1 MSTLNDTL
9 EEELRRLLVE
19 KNNECQSL
27 KNHIKLLE
35 KNIKDEQDMKYRAY
49 VKLVYPIGS
58 ANKILVEKVNKEEQ
72 LKLRLESSEAFKELE
87 EQIKN
92 AQDD

>member
-1 MSTLNDTL
+1 MSNMSTLNDTL

-49 VKLVYPIGS
+49 VKIQDLQDEI
-58 ANKILVEKVNKEEQ
+58 K
-72 LKLRLESSEAFKELE
+72 KLT
-87 EQIKN
+87 
-92 AQDD
+92 

>member
-1 MSTLNDTL
+1 MSDISTLNDPL

-27 KNHIKLLE
+27 RNHIKLLE

-49 VKLVYPIGS
+49 VKIQDLQ
-58 ANKILVEKVNKEEQ
+58 NE
-72 LKLRLESSEAFKELE
+72 LKKQS
-87 EQIKN
+87 
-92 AQDD
+92 

>member
-1 MSTLNDTL
+1 MSNMSTLNDTL

-27 KNHIKLLE
+27 RNHIKLLE

-49 VKLVYPIGS
+49 VKIQDLQ
-58 ANKILVEKVNKEEQ
+58 NE
-72 LKLRLESSEAFKELE
+72 LKKQS
-87 EQIKN
+87 
-92 AQDD
+92 

>member
-27 KNHIKLLE
+27 RNHIKLLE

-49 VKLVYPIGS
+49 VKIQDLQDEI
-58 ANKILVEKVNKEEQ
+58 K
-72 LKLRLESSEAFKELE
+72 KLT
-87 EQIKN
+87 
-92 AQDD
+92 

>member
-1 MSTLNDTL
+1 MSNVSTLNDTL

-27 KNHIKLLE
+27 RNHIKLLE

-49 VKLVYPIGS
+49 VKISDLQQ
-58 ANKILVEKVNKEEQ
+58 E
-72 LKLRLESSEAFKELE
+72 LKKFTS
-87 EQIKN
+87 
-92 AQDD
+92 

>member
-1 MSTLNDTL
+1 MTDISTLNDTL

-27 KNHIKLLE
+27 RNHIKLLE

-49 VKLVYPIGS
+49 VKIQDLQD
-58 ANKILVEKVNKEEQ
+58 E
-72 LKLRLESSEAFKELE
+72 LKRKS
-87 EQIKN
+87 
-92 AQDD
+92 

>member
-27 KNHIKLLE
+27 RNHIKLLE

-49 VKLVYPIGS
+49 VKIQDLQ
-58 ANKILVEKVNKEEQ
+58 NE
-72 LKLRLESSEAFKELE
+72 LKKQS
-87 EQIKN
+87 
-92 AQDD
+92 

>member
-49 VKLVYPIGS
+49 VKIQDLQ
-58 ANKILVEKVNKEEQ
+58 NE
-72 LKLRLESSEAFKELE
+72 LKKQS
-87 EQIKN
+87 
-92 AQDD
+92 

>member
-1 MSTLNDTL
+1 MSNVSTLNDTL

-27 KNHIKLLE
+27 RNHIKLIE

-49 VKLVYPIGS
+49 VKIQDLQ
-58 ANKILVEKVNKEEQ
+58 NE
-72 LKLRLESSEAFKELE
+72 LKKQS
-87 EQIKN
+87 
-92 AQDD
+92 

>member
-1 MSTLNDTL
+1 MSNVSTLNDTL

-49 VKLVYPIGS
+49 VKIQDLQ
-58 ANKILVEKVNKEEQ
+58 NE
-72 LKLRLESSEAFKELE
+72 LKKQS
-87 EQIKN
+87 
-92 AQDD
+92 

>member
-1 MSTLNDTL
+1 MSNMSTLNDTL

-27 KNHIKLLE
+27 RNHIKLLE

-49 VKLVYPIGS
+49 VKIQDLQDEI
-58 ANKILVEKVNKEEQ
+58 K
-72 LKLRLESSEAFKELE
+72 KLS
-87 EQIKN
+87 
-92 AQDD
+92 

>member
-1 MSTLNDTL
+1 MSNVSTLNDTL

-27 KNHIKLLE
+27 RNHIKLLE

-49 VKLVYPIGS
+49 VKIQDLQD
-58 ANKILVEKVNKEEQ
+58 E
-72 LKLRLESSEAFKELE
+72 LKRKS
-87 EQIKN
+87 
-92 AQDD
+92 

>member
-1 MSTLNDTL
+1 MADISTLNDTL

-27 KNHIKLLE
+27 RNHIKLLE

-49 VKLVYPIGS
+49 VKIQDLQD
-58 ANKILVEKVNKEEQ
+58 E
-72 LKLRLESSEAFKELE
+72 LKRKS
-87 EQIKN
+87 
-92 AQDD
+92 

>member
-1 MSTLNDTL
+1 MSNMSTLNDTL

-27 KNHIKLLE
+27 RNHIKLLE

-49 VKLVYPIGS
+49 VKIQDLQ
-58 ANKILVEKVNKEEQ
+58 NE
-72 LKLRLESSEAFKELE
+72 FKK
-87 EQIKN
+87 QS
-92 AQDD
+92 

>member
-1 MSTLNDTL
+1 MADISTLNDTL

-27 KNHIKLLE
+27 RNHIKLLE

-49 VKLVYPIGS
+49 VKIQDLQ
-58 ANKILVEKVNKEEQ
+58 NE
-72 LKLRLESSEAFKELE
+72 LKQKS
-87 EQIKN
+87 
-92 AQDD
+92 

>member
-1 MSTLNDTL
+1 MADISTLNDTL

-27 KNHIKLLE
+27 RNHIKLLE

-49 VKLVYPIGS
+49 VKIQDLQDEI
-58 ANKILVEKVNKEEQ
+58 K
-72 LKLRLESSEAFKELE
+72 KLS
-87 EQIKN
+87 
-92 AQDD
+92 